1 MLLKESL
8 PGSRPG
14 LLDDWPLLRELQ
26 AVAAGRLCEPEAQR
40 RCHTESGP
48 FAAWAC
54 AACEEYLRP
63 EALSPWTWHLLFL
76 YRLQRAGY
84 PFRANDLSLET
95 WLLLGVVQK
104 ILEDTQRGKNAQR
117 QNHGI

>member
-1 MLLKESL
+1 MSVNLDSPK
-8 PGSRPG
+8 PGI
-14 LLDDWPLLRELQ
+14 LTDWPLLRELR
-26 AVAAGRLCEPEAQR
+26 AVAGGRLCGAEEQR
-40 RCHTESGP
+40 RCRTASGP

-84 PFRANDLSLET
+84 PFRASDLSLET

-104 ILEDTQRGKNAQR
+104 VLEDTQRGKNAPR

>member
-1 MLLKESL
+1 MSVN
-8 PGSRPG
+8 
-14 LLDDWPLLRELQ
+14 LDSPSQGILTDWPLLRELR
-26 AVAAGRLCEPEAQR
+26 AVAAGRLCGAEEKR
-40 RCHTESGP
+40 RCRTENGV
-48 FAAWAC
+48 FTAWAC
-54 AACEEYLRP
+54 AVCEEYLRP

-104 ILEDTQRGKNAQR
+104 VLENTQRGKNARR